1 MIELGKVRIW
11 TGYAIAVL
19 PAIASGELTGRLA
32 YYAGNG
38 TIHTGCIN
46 NGILGSDSTVPLPI
60 TAGGPPQ
67 WSPDGEHLTFSGP
80 PGSGS
85 RINVVR
91 PDGSDFRTV
100 TNGSVGN
107 QVEPDFSP
115 DGSLIVFHGV
125 VGNIHTVS
133 SAGTNNAPTNTG
145 VPGGHTRWSPT
156 GNRIVFTNWGFTYDS
171 DMFVRDLDT
180 STTFQITFHAPGVD
194 AFNRADWSPDG
205 TKLAVNRIDKATN
218 LYDVYLIDVTDLA
231 NPGTPVNL
239 TGDMPGFDE
248 SSPTWSLDGQYIVFA
263 SNSDGSSDIWAMKAD
278 GSQKINL
285 TNTLDVNESSPAI
298 GFPGTDTDGDGVGD
312 LCDNCVSMSNA
323 NQSNIDG
330 DAFGDACDQCPYD
343 PENLKNAE
351 GQCIPTLSEWGM
363 MTMAGLMLLAG
374 GVVIV
379 RRRQA
384 VGCRL

>member
-1 MIELGKVRIW
+1 MLFLFAPRCSAQYSERRLKMHRSNIFWLRTGSTLAARLKVGIW
-11 TGYAIAVL
+11 VSYAIAVF
-19 PAIASGELTGRLA
+19 PAIASGQLTGRLA
-32 YYAGNG
+32 YDAGNR

-60 TAGGPPQ
+60 TPGGPPQ
-67 WSPDGEHLTFSGP
+67 WSPDGEYLTFSGP

-100 TNGSVGN
+100 TNGSVGD

-115 DGSLIVFHGV
+115 DGSQIVFHGV
-125 VGNIHTVS
+125 YGHINTVS
-133 SAGTNNAPTNTG
+133 SAGTNNSPTDTG

-156 GNRIVFTNWGFTYDS
+156 GNKIVFTNWGFTYDS
-171 DMFVRDLDT
+171 DMFVLDLDT

-205 TKLAVNRIDKATN
+205 TKLAVNRLDKATN

-239 TGDMPGFDE
+239 TGDMPGSDE
-248 SSPTWSLDGQYIVFA
+248 SGGPTWSLDGQYIVFG
-263 SNSDGSSDIWAMKAD
+263 SNSDGSYDIWAMKAD

-285 TNTLDVNESSPAI
+285 TNTPDVNENSPAI
-298 GFPGTDTDGDGVGD
+298 G
-312 LCDNCVSMSNA
+312 
-323 NQSNIDG
+323 
-330 DAFGDACDQCPYD
+330 DACAPV
-343 PENLKNAE
+343 PV
-351 GQCIPTLSEWGM
+351 PTVSEWGLAVL
-363 MTMAGLMLLAG
+363 TLLGCTAGTILFG
-374 GVVIV
+374 GRARKGV
-379 RRRQA
+379 
-384 VGCRL
+384 L